1 MKPITKKEALQNLLA
16 YFFDEEKRHLEE
28 HIGTVYDVE
37 DDMTDDELYKF
48 CIDNSVEHIWT
59 SLYIL
64 AK

>member
-28 HIGTVYDVE
+28 HIGTFHGVE

-48 CIDNSVEHIWT
+48 CIDNGVEHIWT